1 MLMCVCV
8 YVLLS
13 VVKEEESDPHQCGRH
28 SSGEE
33 TALLLPEHTDTV
45 LRYNLSPQTHIIMH
59 RINTHTHTGRGKCTD
74 IHYSHHCVSTLAP
87 CQRTES
93 DNETETDRKN
103 SQQKGI

>member
-59 RINTHTHTGRGKCTD
+59 RINTHTH
-74 IHYSHHCVSTLAP
+74 
-87 CQRTES
+87 RTREMY
-93 DNETETDRKN
+93 
-103 SQQKGI
+103 